1 MIRTV
6 DDWKEISLARG
17 DERVLAVQILGDLQC
32 YQSWRGSSRRE
43 GYGDD
48 IQQVANVILAL
59 VSLRAH
65 AALFQQA
72 IDSASAKPEAIGE
85 REKALREAAEVAEAN
100 KLHWAGKVDPISAA
114 DPSRDIYRA
123 KSAACFQVEMDILNL
138 ITATKEKVDG

>member
-17 DERVLAVQILGDLQC
+17 DERALAVQILGDLQC

-59 VSLRAH
+59 ASLRAH

-85 REKALREAAEVAEAN
+85 REKALREAAEVARDEDG
-100 KLHWAGKVDPISAA
+100 HFTWAGTDKGVAIRQEVAREIA
-114 DPSRDIYRA
+114 DA
-123 KSAACFQVEMDILNL
+123 ILNL